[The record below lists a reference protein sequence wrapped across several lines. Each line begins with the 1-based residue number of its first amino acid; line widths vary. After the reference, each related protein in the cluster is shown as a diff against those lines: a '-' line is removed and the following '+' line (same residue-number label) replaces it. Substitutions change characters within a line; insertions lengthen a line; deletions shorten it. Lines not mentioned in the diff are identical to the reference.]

1 MKQIFTCLLVILSIF
16 FAQAQNPKREFRG
29 AWIATV
35 GNIDYPAAKTLTT
48 AQQQAEFIKIL
59 DQHQQAGI
67 NAVMV
72 QIRSNGDAFYPSE
85 LAPWSE
91 FLTGRQGKSPDPLYD
106 PITFMISEC
115 RKRGIEF
122 HAWFNPY
129 RAVSNVNTSILDAK
143 HVAVKHPE
151 WLLAYGNLRVL
162 DPGLAEVRK
171 HVTQVVLEVA
181 NRYDVDGIH
190 FDDYFYPYPAT
201 GLTLNDSATYAKNSR
216 GILKKDD
223 WRRDNVNLLVK
234 NISDSLRAIKPWV
247 KFGISPFGIWQNKS
261 ASKPLGSATGG
272 LESYSEIYCD
282 SRFWLEKGYVD
293 YITPQ
298 LYWNIGKASAD
309 HAILVPWWANNVF
322 DRHLYIGHAAYKINS
337 TDAIASDAA
346 AWQNPSH
353 MPSQI
358 RLARNTSKVQGSMF
372 YNTNTLNKN
381 LLGFRDSLITKFYK
395 TPSLMPTMT
404 WKDVVAPSSPTNLTV
419 SVTNSGVQLKWTKPV
434 AGTSEIEK
442 IRGYVVYRFADNE
455 ANDISKAEA
464 IRTIIPKDTNAYFD
478 AESSPKVFK
487 YNYLVTALD
496 RLHNESTPSN
506 VASVVIVTGIE
517 EEQNQATELSQNAP
531 NPFSDYTKINYHLA
545 KSGNVS
551 LKIIDLLGKEFITLL
566 NEHKQ
571 AGSYYAEFHNQSLVS
586 GIYLYILETEEGVLS
601 RKMLVVR

>member
-1 MKQIFTCLLVILSIF
+1 MKQIFTCLILLLFILS
-16 FAQAQNPKREFRG
+16 AQAQNPKREFRG

-35 GNIDYPAAKTLTT
+35 SNIDYPSAKTLTT
-48 AQQQAEFIKIL
+48 AQQQAEFIKLL

-72 QIRSNGDAFYPSE
+72 QIRTNGDAFYPSN

-91 FLTGRQGKSPDPLYD
+91 FLTGRQGKAPKPLYD
-106 PITFMISEC
+106 PMTFMVSEC

-129 RAVSNVNTSILDAK
+129 RAVANVNTASLDTK
-143 HVAVKHPE
+143 HVANQHPE

-162 DPGLAEVRK
+162 DPGMPEVRK
-171 HVTQVVLEVA
+171 HVTQVVMEVA

-190 FDDYFYPYPAT
+190 FDDYFYPYPT
-201 GLTLNDSATYAKNSR
+201 IGLTLNDSATYAKNPR

-234 NISDSLRAIKPWV
+234 NISDSLRAVKPWV

-261 ASKPLGSATGG
+261 TSKPLGSATGG
-272 LESYSEIYCD
+272 LESYSDIYCD

-298 LYWNIGKASAD
+298 LYWNIGLAVAD
-309 HAILVPWWANNVF
+309 YSKLVPWWADNSF
-322 DRHLYIGHAAYKINS
+322 DRHLYIGQAAYKINA
-337 TDAIASDAA
+337 TDNTT
-346 AWQNPSH
+346 WQNTSH

-358 RLARNTSKVQGSMF
+358 RLNRATAKVQGSIY

-381 LLGFRDSLITKFYK
+381 PLGFRDSLITKFYK
-395 TPSLMPTMT
+395 TPSLMPTMA
-404 WKDVVAPSSPTNLTV
+404 WKDVVAPSAPVSLTA
-419 SVTNSGVQLKWTKPV
+419 SVTNTGVQLKWTKPST
-434 AGTSEIEK
+434 GTSEIEK
-442 IRGYVVYRFADNE
+442 IRGYVIYRFAENE
-455 ANDISKAEA
+455 TQDISKAEA
-464 IRTIIPKDTNAYFD
+464 IRTIIPKDTTAYFD
-478 AESSPKVFK
+478 TESLLKVLK
-487 YNYLVTALD
+487 YSYLVTALD
-496 RLHNESTPSN
+496 RLHNESVPSN
-506 VASVVIVTGIE
+506 VASAVIVTGIE
-517 EEQNQATELSQNAP
+517 EEQNPITELSQNVP

-551 LKIIDLLGKEFITLL
+551 LKIIDLLGKESITLL

-571 AGSYYAEFHNQSLVS
+571 AGSYYAEFHNQSLSS
-586 GIYLYILETEEGVLS
+586 GIYLYILETEEGILS
-601 RKMLVVR
+601 RKMLIVR